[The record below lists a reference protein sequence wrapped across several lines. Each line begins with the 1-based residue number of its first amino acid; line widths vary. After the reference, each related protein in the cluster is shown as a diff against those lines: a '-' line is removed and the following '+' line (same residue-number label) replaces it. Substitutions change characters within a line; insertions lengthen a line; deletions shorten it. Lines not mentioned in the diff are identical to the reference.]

1 MPRVMRG
8 SVGAA
13 CDPQGMDEIVMLRG
27 ETGPCPDCGDQRYL
41 LPVDDDELEW
51 ACVDCGAAFVT
62 WHRWTA
68 PASRTPSQV
77 A

>member
-1 MPRVMRG
+1 
-8 SVGAA
+8 
-13 CDPQGMDEIVMLRG
+13 MLRG
-27 ETGPCPDCGDQRYL
+27 LTGECPDCGDERFL

-51 ACVDCGAAFVT
+51 CCVDCGAAFVT

-68 PASRTPSQV
+68 PASRAPSRV